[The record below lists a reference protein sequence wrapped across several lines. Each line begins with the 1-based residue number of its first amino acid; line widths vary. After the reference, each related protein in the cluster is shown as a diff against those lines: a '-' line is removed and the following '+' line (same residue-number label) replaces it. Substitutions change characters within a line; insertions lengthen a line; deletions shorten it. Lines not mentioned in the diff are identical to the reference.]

1 MSLSQQLL
9 SFATKLFSS
18 LWFDS
23 FGDFLSNLLLAA
35 IAVWFLSLCREQRNV
50 IGNAINGGANAQSK
64 F

>member
-35 IAVWFLSLCREQRNV
+35 IAVWFSASAVNR
-50 IGNAINGGANAQSK
+50 GM
-64 F
+64 